1 MRRAAKVDQNQPAIV
16 QAMRSVGAKVEHSH
30 QIGGGF
36 PDLIVWANG
45 RTFLVEVKMPGEKLN
60 KQQVEFV
67 AAWPGELHVV
77 HNEAEAVKA
86 VTGVWDDVA

>member
-1 MRRAAKVDQNQPAIV
+1 VDQNQPAIV

-36 PDLIVWANG
+36 PDLIVWAKG